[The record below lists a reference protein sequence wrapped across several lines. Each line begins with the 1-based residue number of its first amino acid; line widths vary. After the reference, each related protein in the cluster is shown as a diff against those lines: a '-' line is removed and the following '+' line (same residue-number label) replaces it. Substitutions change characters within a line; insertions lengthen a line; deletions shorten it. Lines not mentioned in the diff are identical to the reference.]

1 MLTVCGGCVYSE
13 AEVRRYK
20 MMNNYPAMVY
30 TLALTIP
37 VSLVMMHQNTKV
49 ITVPKGLAV
58 HKKNLTE
65 NRICKHSSLIPTLF
79 FSEELKREKKKKTL
93 RATNFPQLRMMT
105 PLQYF

>member
-1 MLTVCGGCVYSE
+1 
-13 AEVRRYK
+13 

-58 HKKNLTE
+58 HKKKNSQKTE
-65 NRICKHSSLIPTLF
+65 SANIHL
-79 FSEELKREKKKKTL
+79 
-93 RATNFPQLRMMT
+93 
-105 PLQYF
+105 